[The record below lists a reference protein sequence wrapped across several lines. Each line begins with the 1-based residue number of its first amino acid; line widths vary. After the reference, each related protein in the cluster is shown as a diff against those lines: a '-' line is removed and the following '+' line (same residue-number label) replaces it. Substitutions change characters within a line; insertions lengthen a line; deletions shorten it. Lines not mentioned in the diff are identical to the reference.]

1 MRSVLAAALMGIGGI
16 FVSFGA
22 VVAVIE
28 FFSKHNAWSVQLPAM
43 TSLALGSIVIGGV
56 MFVVGYL
63 LSRIGRS
70 SDRSAP
76 RTA

>member
-16 FVSFGA
+16 FVAFGA

-28 FFSKHNAWSVQLPAM
+28 IFSKHNAWNVQLPAM

-56 MFVVGYL
+56 MFVAGYL
-63 LSRIGRS
+63 LSRVGRS

>member
-1 MRSVLAAALMGIGGI
+1 MGIGGI

-28 FFSKHNAWSVQLPAM
+28 LFSKRNAWSVQLPTM
-43 TSLALGSIVIGGV
+43 TSLALGAVIIGGV
-56 MFVVGYL
+56 MFVAGYL
-63 LSRIGRS
+63 LSRVGRN

>member
-1 MRSVLAAALMGIGGI
+1 MRSVLAAGLMGIGGI

-28 FFSKHNAWSVQLPAM
+28 LFSKRNAWSVQLPTM
-43 TSLALGSIVIGGV
+43 TSLALGAVIIGGV
-56 MFVVGYL
+56 MFVAGYL
-63 LSRIGRS
+63 LSRVGRN